1 VLGTAVRRYSA
12 GVILA
17 AGLLVL
23 LGLGMFVAGVA
34 TGTTLLYW
42 ATVVACVVAAV
53 LLVLARREVSAA
65 ARPERRPSTP
75 PSGGPAAAPAE
86 TSEQPAVPATAAPV
100 PPPAPPVAE
109 PVPPPVT
116 GPLVAPV
123 PAFADRPADQP
134 PDQPPTEPREEPAA
148 AAVEEEPSVPLSA
161 ADRARI
167 DAGEPPVEDVEVT
180 DLLLVVDLKDDVY
193 VVDEH
198 PRYHLV
204 DCPRLLGQEAIP
216 FPLDEARTD
225 GFTPCGIC
233 EPDRH
238 MADVARARKAGRIS

>member
-1 VLGTAVRRYSA
+1 
-12 GVILA
+12 
-17 AGLLVL
+17 
-23 LGLGMFVAGVA
+23 
-34 TGTTLLYW
+34 
-42 ATVVACVVAAV
+42 
-53 LLVLARREVSAA
+53 VSAA

-86 TSEQPAVPATAAPV
+86 TSEQPAVPATAAPI

-123 PAFADRPADQP
+123 PAFADRPA
-134 PDQPPTEPREEPAA
+134 DQPPTEPREEPAA

-238 MADVARARKAGRIS
+238 MADVARARKAGRMS

>member
-123 PAFADRPADQP
+123 PPFADRPADQP
-134 PDQPPTEPREEPAA
+134 PSEPREEPAA

-238 MADVARARKAGRIS
+238 MADVARARKAGRMS